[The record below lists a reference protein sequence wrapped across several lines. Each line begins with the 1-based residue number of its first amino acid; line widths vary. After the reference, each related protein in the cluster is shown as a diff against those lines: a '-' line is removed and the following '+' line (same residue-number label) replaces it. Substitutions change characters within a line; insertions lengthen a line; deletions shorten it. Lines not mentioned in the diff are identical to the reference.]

1 MTVINTNV
9 KSLISQN
16 ALIRNNRAVETSME
30 QLSTGKR
37 INSSADDATGMA
49 ITNRMTSQIRGLDQA
64 VRNANDGI
72 SLIQTVEGSLNEV
85 NSMLQRMRE
94 LSIQSANDTNTVEDR
109 GFLDMEFQE
118 LKQEINRVAKNT
130 QWNGMDVL
138 NKSATAGNGAGKFEF
153 QVGANANQL
162 ISIQLQDFRTDA
174 AVASNVELKNSAP
187 AKAVTPAQPAVVA
200 QPQVSTLTLSGAYQA
215 GAAATTGT
223 GATGIVGGDT
233 IKLEIGTK
241 SITYT
246 VKPTDIGTTPADTLT
261 LIRNSIVSTVGI
273 ENDLGVVLTSEG
285 TDKIKFTGPTGVN
298 FTPKVTTSFSTAGQ
312 ALVGNETVGSVSTK
326 ESNSLTL
333 SGQYQEGDIIT
344 LKNGSNEFKY
354 QVTSADATASKLAT
368 PTYAAMATN
377 IIAAVTS
384 GKLGSAT
391 ATSAVAGSTAVI
403 TFTASNYG
411 ANTLDL
417 SAQASTSTL
426 NAGKVIAGTESLGT
440 PTAQEFNT
448 LTLAGSYQKGDV
460 ITLKNGAATLDY
472 TVTIDDAA
480 DATLNRLANS
490 IVAAA
495 SGKLEGTLAEVE
507 GTAGVKFTALTVG
520 ANKLDLSATVKNA
533 NLFATQAAKVTT
545 PEVFTSAAAAQVD
558 ELSIS
563 GRFDSGDKVKLTLN
577 GIDIEYTVSDADAN
591 GNNPNEAV
599 AKGLTLKL
607 EQATPQPGVAFVRS
621 GSSITFTGNANGTA
635 FTSNVSINRVNPQ
648 VIDGKPAGSLNMIA
662 QSSLTTSANAQ
673 AAIASLDDAIAVISE
688 SRANMGAVM
697 NRLTFAA
704 DNLINV
710 AQNSTESRSRI
721 LDTDFAKASSELART
736 QIISQAATSVL
747 AQANQ
752 STQSV
757 MKLLQG

>member
-174 AVASNVELKNSAP
+174 AAAPNQNMLKNSAP
-187 AKAVTPAQPAVVA
+187 AKAAKAETPAVVA
-200 QPQVSTLTLSGAYQA
+200 QPQVSTLTLSGAYKA
-215 GAAATTGT
+215 
-223 GATGIVGGDT
+223 GDT
-233 IKLEIGTK
+233 IELNMGFDTPVQ
-241 SITYT
+241 YT
-246 VKPTDIGTTPADTLT
+246 VGTDDVKGTVTQNLQT
-261 LIRNSIVSTVGI
+261 IRNAIVSKAGI
-273 ENDLGVVLTSEG
+273 DTGLGVVLTSEG
-285 TDKIKFTGPTGVN
+285 TDKIKFTGPTGVS
-298 FTPKVTTSFSTAGQ
+298 FTPQVTTVIADEGKATVPTSDTVNGTD
-312 ALVGNETVGSVSTK
+312 LVREANT
-326 ESNSLTL
+326 LTL
-333 SGQYQEGDIIT
+333 SGTYQE
-344 LKNGSNEFKY
+344 
-354 QVTSADATASKLAT
+354 
-368 PTYAAMATN
+368 
-377 IIAAVTS
+377 
-384 GKLGSAT
+384 
-391 ATSAVAGSTAVI
+391 
-403 TFTASNYG
+403 
-411 ANTLDL
+411 
-417 SAQASTSTL
+417 
-426 NAGKVIAGTESLGT
+426 
-440 PTAQEFNT
+440 
-448 LTLAGSYQKGDV
+448 GDV

-472 TVTIDDAA
+472 KVKSTDTSSLT
-480 DATLNRLANS
+480 TLASS
-490 IVAAA
+490 IVVAA
-495 SGKLEGTLAEVE
+495 SGNLAGT
-507 GTAGVKFTALTVG
+507 TAQSTGAVVTFTALTVG

-533 NLFATQAAKVTT
+533 NLFATTQEAKVTAAA
-545 PEVFTSAAAAQVD
+545 VSASPAAAQVD

-577 GIDIEYTVSDADAN
+577 GTDFVYTLSDADAN
-591 GNNPNEAV
+591 SSNPSEAA
-599 AKGLTLKL
+599 AKGLAREL
-607 EQATPQPGVAFVRS
+607 EQATPQPLVAYVRS
-621 GSSITFTGNANGTA
+621 GSSITFTGNANGSP
-635 FTSNVSINRVNPQ
+635 FTSNVTIDRANPQ
-648 VIDGKPAGSLNMIA
+648 QPNGKPAGSLSMIA
-662 QSSLTTSANAQ
+662 QSNLTTSANAQ